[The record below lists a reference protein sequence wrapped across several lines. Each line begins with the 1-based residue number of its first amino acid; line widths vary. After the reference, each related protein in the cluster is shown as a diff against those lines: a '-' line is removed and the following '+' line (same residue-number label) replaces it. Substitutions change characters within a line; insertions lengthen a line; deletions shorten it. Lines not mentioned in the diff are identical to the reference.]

1 MVRSFKHV
9 VGVVLGLSLAACV
22 TARPA
27 PKTHSRLA
35 ELERLKKER
44 GWTFDLKYTEVLERP
59 LPKRIPHRTM
69 TSRQAG
75 EQPKKSKARP
85 ASVTKS
91 RLGPWR
97 TQCDSSA
104 SQWDW
109 RTEGHIGD
117 IRDQGLCLSC
127 WAFAAATAFEAS
139 YSVQHGK
146 YIPISEQ
153 NVLNCA
159 SALSTCAG
167 GLVFDAFMVLGKG
180 AVGAEEAPYLGQQQ
194 RDSCTPPTGKLRALD
209 WGYVNDEEV
218 IPGTSAI
225 KNALCAYGPI
235 VSAVRA
241 TMSMQAYAGGI
252 FNDDDKGATNHAV
265 TIIGWDDEKGAWLV
279 RNSWGTQWG
288 LSGYMWIKYQSNSIG
303 TEAAWIRA
311 EYTPDEATLPAQAY
325 DPR

>member
-1 MVRSFKHV
+1 
-9 VGVVLGLSLAACV
+9 
-22 TARPA
+22 
-27 PKTHSRLA
+27 
-35 ELERLKKER
+35 
-44 GWTFDLKYTEVLERP
+44 
-59 LPKRIPHRTM
+59 M
-69 TSRQAG
+69 TSRKSA

-85 ASVTKS
+85 ASVTKP
-91 RLGPWR
+91 LIGPWR
-97 TQCDSSA
+97 TQCNSSA

-117 IRDQGLCLSC
+117 IRDQGLCFSC

-139 YSVQHGK
+139 YSIQHGK
-146 YIPISEQ
+146 YVPISEQ

-180 AVGAEEAPYLGQQQ
+180 AVGAEEAPYLAQQQ
-194 RDSCTPPTGKLRALD
+194 RDSCISPTGKMRALE

-218 IPGTSAI
+218 IPSTSSI
-225 KNALCAYGPI
+225 KNALCTYGPI

-241 TMSMQAYAGGI
+241 TRSMQAYSEGV

-265 TIIGWDDEKGAWLV
+265 TLIGWDDEKGAWLV
-279 RNSWGTQWG
+279 RNSWGSQWG
-288 LSGYMWIKYQSNSIG
+288 MKGYMWIKYQSNSIG

-311 EYTPDEATLPAQAY
+311 AYMPDGANLPAQAY